1 MHARAAL
8 RTGLCALTLL
18 IAGCQ
23 TVHTTNAGAVGVT
36 RSQSMANFVSEADL
50 RATAVQ
56 NYQQTLAGGQKA
68 GKLND
73 DPALTRRVRAISSRL
88 IAQTAYFRADAPK
101 WPWEVN
107 VMDSP
112 ELNAWCMP
120 GGKVMVYSGLVKQL
134 QLTDDELA
142 AVIGHELAHALREH
156 ARERI
161 SREYGQNLLL
171 TVGMVALG
179 VSGPAAQLGDMLGKV
194 TFSLPHGRT
203 QETEADGMGLE
214 LMARAGYDPAAAV
227 NVWRKMAK
235 VQQSQQAEFLSTHPS
250 SSTRI
255 AELQALLPKVTP
267 LYEAAQRKG

>member
-1 MHARAAL
+1 MDYRLARRA
-8 RTGLCALTLL
+8 GLCALVLL
-18 IAGCQ
+18 LAGCQ
-23 TVHTTNAGAVGVT
+23 TVQTTSAGAVGVT
-36 RSQSMANFVSEADL
+36 RTQSMANFVSEESL
-50 RATAVQ
+50 RETAVQ
-56 NYQQTLAGGQKA
+56 NYQQALAGGQKT
-68 GKLND
+68 GKLNS
-73 DPALTRRVRAISSRL
+73 DPALTRRVRAITGRL
-88 IAQTAYFRADAPK
+88 IAQTGYFRPDAPK

-107 VMDSP
+107 VMDVP

-120 GGKVMVYSGLVKQL
+120 GGKVMVYSGLVNQL

-179 VSGPAAQLGDMLGKV
+179 VSGPAAQLGDMLGQV

-227 NVWRKMAK
+227 NVWRKMAR
-235 VQQSQQAEFLSTHPS
+235 VQQSKQAEFLSTHPS

-255 AELQALLPKVTP
+255 ADLQALLPKVKP
-267 LYEAAQRKG
+267 LYDAARQKG

>member
-1 MHARAAL
+1 MQARAAL

-18 IAGCQ
+18 LAGCQ

-50 RATAVQ
+50 RATAVE

-107 VMDSP
+107 VM
-112 ELNAWCMP
+112 
-120 GGKVMVYSGLVKQL
+120 
-134 QLTDDELA
+134 DDELA

-235 VQQSQQAEFLSTHPS
+235 VQQSKQAEFLSTHPS

-267 LYEAAQRKG
+267 LYEAAHHKG